1 MPGDC
6 GPASGCHVLNV
17 QGGNAFSAAVIK
29 WVGSGRV
36 RFAPILRN
44 GQPVAETHQWAV
56 SFAAP

>member
-1 MPGDC
+1 VVSVD
-6 GPASGCHVLNV
+6 
-17 QGGNAFSAAVIK
+17 GGSAFSAAVIK
-29 WVGSGRV
+29 WVNSGRV